1 MDLIGDALAGFSVT
15 FEQGSAVLRA
25 AAQAINTLNADVL
38 TDPNSA
44 SEFRTWSTCRATSLM
59 TDRPGSCRQVGATTR
74 GVNSDCSYFR

>member
-44 SEFRTWSTCRATSLM
+44 SEFRTWSTCSVQGYVAD
-59 TDRPGSCRQVGATTR
+59 DRPAG
-74 GVNSDCSYFR
+74 